1 MWENIAGAIRYSRP
15 CGFNIAGASA
25 PVTPAVPTP
34 MFQIPVNCI
43 LVSVYLMAAWKRYI
57 KINGNDYNWRTRQLI
72 ETACF
77 NAPV

>member
-25 PVTPAVPTP
+25 PVAPAVPTP
-34 MFQIPVNCI
+34 LFQIPVNCI
-43 LVSVYLMAAWKRYI
+43 LVSAYLMAARKRY
-57 KINGNDYNWRTRQLI
+57 KINGNDYNGRTRQLI

-77 NAPV
+77 NASV